1 MRTLKAL
8 SKAAGVGIIIAI
20 IIAGL
25 AIYFIST
32 QHATP
37 TTTTTTQSPTT
48 TSPVQTTT
56 TTTTPTT
63 TTTTTVQTTTTT
75 TTTTTT
81 SPHTT
86 TTTTAGPQ
94 LEILQIGTSKI
105 HVPKDFYNFV
115 QEVKEGKIKVTIN
128 FWTSMM
134 PFEVKGIQHV
144 VNEFMKEYPGI
155 TVKYTGT
162 VQNMEQAVIAGVMAG
177 DTKNTA
183 DVFTWAH
190 DWTGELAEGGYIIPL
205 DKYLPPQTISDLQ
218 SQYLAAAFSAGV
230 YKLHVY
236 GLPWAGEAIALV
248 YNKNMVKNPP
258 TTFEQM
264 KEIMEKYY
272 NPQNKTYGL
281 AYQIDPYFVYPFV
294 TAFGGYYYN
303 DETGKVGVNSTG
315 TIEGIKF
322 LLQNVIRYEYTGDLG
337 HETQLKI
344 FLEGRA
350 PFIITGPWDI
360 PAIKQKIPNI
370 GVVPIPKIG
379 DRIPHPFSGIK
390 LLWITKIATTNKYRL
405 YASLLFVMWFTLN
418 DNTLKYLV
426 DESGFI
432 PVKLTLVKYI
442 ESHLSDYPI
451 VSGFIKA
458 IAYSIPMPK
467 SPNMAKVW
475 GPVANAL
482 NAILTTYSEK
492 GLQAALNMVPQA
504 LNEAQKEIL
513 KALQK
518 SS

>member
-1 MRTLKAL
+1 MRALKAL
-8 SKAAGVGIIIAI
+8 SKTAAVAIIIAI

-25 AIYFIST
+25 AIYFIAA
-32 QHATP
+32 QHGA
-37 TTTTTTQSPTT
+37 
-48 TSPVQTTT
+48 
-56 TTTTPTT
+56 
-63 TTTTTVQTTTTT
+63 TTTTT
-75 TTTTTT
+75 TTTTMTT
-81 SPHTT
+81 TT
-86 TTTTAGPQ
+86 TTTTAPPQTTTTTTPPQTTTTPPATSPTTTTTTKTTTTTTGAQ
-94 LEILQIGTSKI
+94 LEVLQIGTSKI
-105 HVPKDFYNFV
+105 HVPRDFYDFV
-115 QEVKEGKIKVTIN
+115 QQVREGKIKVTIN

-218 SQYLAAAFSAGV
+218 SQFLAAAFSAGV

-258 TTFEQM
+258 TTFDEM
-264 KEIMEKYY
+264 KAIMEKYY

-294 TAFGGYYYN
+294 TAFGGFYY
-303 DETGKVGVNSTG
+303 DDQTGKVGVNSTG

-344 FLEGRA
+344 FLEGKA

-379 DRIPHPFSGIK
+379 DKIPHPFSGIK

-405 YASLLFVMWFTLN
+405 YASLLFVMWFSLN
-418 DNTLKYLV
+418 DDTLKYLV

-432 PVKLTLVKYI
+432 PVKISLVKYI
-442 ESHLSDYPI
+442 ESHLNDYPI

-492 GLQAALNMVPQA
+492 GLNAALNMVPQA